1 LGKGG
6 LTPTV
11 DHDGRSHVNPP
22 SYFDFEP
29 SVIVRKEKNL
39 SEAQQGQFGK
49 DVGTKEERRELLRK
63 STE

>member
-11 DHDGRSHVNPP
+11 DHGGRSHVNPT

-29 SVIVRKEKNL
+29 SVIVRKEKSLN
-39 SEAQQGQFGK
+39 EAQQGQFGK
-49 DVGTKEERRELLRK
+49 DMRTKEEREELLRK
-63 STE
+63 STG